1 MPGGKLW
8 DRSPVHIG
16 NAVIVGEGA
25 VRQAAVMDVVEILR
39 KLGGAARARDIVAA
53 GASST
58 AIARACER
66 GHAVRATRGIYA
78 LPGHDGELLTA
89 LCSGG
94 EPSCISA
101 AQRRGLWVLRA
112 PTLLHLSVDHGRPIT
127 GKSLRIHR
135 SPLPLSTLS
144 VCVQCERCLPELD
157 ALCIIESAVVLGRV
171 PLVDLR
177 SQAKGRSSGSL
188 RRLVDLIDPHSQSI
202 LETVA
207 RYHLIRSGFTVA
219 SQVYVAGVGRIDLF
233 VDGILGIEADG
244 RQFHSDRR
252 EFEEDR
258 RRWNLLTTRGVPILR
273 VTRDLLVNDPERFIL
288 LVRTALA
295 AHGPRQ

>member
-1 MPGGKLW
+1 M
-8 DRSPVHIG
+8 
-16 NAVIVGEGA
+16 
-25 VRQAAVMDVVEILR
+25 
-39 KLGGAARARDIVAA
+39 
-53 GASST
+53 
-58 AIARACER
+58 
-66 GHAVRATRGIYA
+66 
-78 LPGHDGELLTA
+78 
-89 LCSGG
+89 
-94 EPSCISA
+94 
-101 AQRRGLWVLRA
+101 
-112 PTLLHLSVDHGRPIT
+112 
-127 GKSLRIHR
+127 
-135 SPLPLSTLS
+135 
-144 VCVQCERCLPELD
+144 QCERCLPELD